1 MTAHL
6 TPLGEAIEAAM
17 REGTHC
23 YDCEEEEYHPDWFA
37 AELDRLGY
45 VVVPKEPT
53 EEMVEAGRKAMDPEK
68 FVSHA
73 RTLWVYGDM
82 IVAAPRIGGEK

>member
-1 MTAHL
+1 MTTPL
-6 TPLGEAIEAAM
+6 TPREAIWDAADLAIETFY
-17 REGTHC
+17 EGGHNF
-23 YDCEEEEYHPDWFA
+23 DVPAFV

-82 IVAAPRIGGEK
+82 IAAAPKVGG